1 MKKNSIRQTELIS
14 LLLILFPILTG
25 AFLYNRLPQKMATH
39 FGMTDMP
46 NAFSN
51 KLWVII
57 GLPFLG
63 IMLQVMVFLILR
75 NQKET
80 KNLDFKIVNI
90 TLWLVPVI
98 TNIVNLSLYAY
109 ALGHKVKGS
118 FVLSAFLGLFFII
131 FGNYLPKVSPNHVV
145 GIKLPWTLNNTEN
158 WRKTHRFAGWIF
170 FISGIVLLLTSYWEM
185 YWSVISVTI
194 IVILLPTCYSY
205 LLSKKGY

>member
-63 IMLQVMVFLILR
+63 IMLQVMVFFILR

-118 FVLSAFLGLFFII
+118 FILSAFLGLFFII
-131 FGNYLPKVSPNHVV
+131 FGNYLPKVSPNRFV
-145 GIKLPWTLNNTEN
+145 GIRLPWTLRNSTN
-158 WRKTHRFAGWIF
+158 WHRTHHFAGWLF

-185 YWSVISVTI
+185 YW
-194 IVILLPTCYSY
+194 IVIAVVIIDILLITCYSY
-205 LLSKKGY
+205 SLSKNGY

>member
-63 IMLQVMVFLILR
+63 IILQVMVFFYITQSKR
-75 NQKET
+75 NQK
-80 KNLDFKIVNI
+80 
-90 TLWLVPVI
+90 
-98 TNIVNLSLYAY
+98 S
-109 ALGHKVKGS
+109 
-118 FVLSAFLGLFFII
+118 
-131 FGNYLPKVSPNHVV
+131 
-145 GIKLPWTLNNTEN
+145 
-158 WRKTHRFAGWIF
+158 
-170 FISGIVLLLTSYWEM
+170 
-185 YWSVISVTI
+185 
-194 IVILLPTCYSY
+194 
-205 LLSKKGY
+205 

>member
-1 MKKNSIRQTELIS
+1 MLLAINYG
-14 LLLILFPILTG
+14 LLLVCLFGNYASNNGFFIL
-25 AFLYNRLPQKMATH
+25 H
-39 FGMTDMP
+39 
-46 NAFSN
+46 
-51 KLWVII
+51 
-57 GLPFLG
+57 
-63 IMLQVMVFLILR
+63 

-118 FVLSAFLGLFFII
+118 FMLSAFLGLFFII

-145 GIKLPWTLNNTEN
+145 GIRLPWTLNNTEN

-170 FISGIVLLLTSYWEM
+170 
-185 YWSVISVTI
+185 
-194 IVILLPTCYSY
+194 
-205 LLSKKGY
+205 LSAAFFCF

>member
-14 LLLILFPILTG
+14 LLLILFPVLTG
-25 AFLYNRLPQKMATH
+25 IFLYNRLPQKMATH
-39 FGMTDMP
+39 FGMTNMP

-63 IMLQVMVFLILR
+63 IILQVMVFLILR

-118 FVLSAFLGLFFII
+118 FILSAFLGLFFII
-131 FGNYLPKVSPNHVV
+131 FGNYLPKVSPNRSV
-145 GIKLPWTLNNTEN
+145 GIRLPWTLRNSTN
-158 WRKTHRFAGWIF
+158 WHRTQHFAGWLF

-185 YWSVISVTI
+185 YW
-194 IVILLPTCYSY
+194 IVIAVVIIDILLITCYSY
-205 LLSKKGY
+205 SLSKNGY